1 VNRKAIWF
9 RRVIKAK
16 QLFDSAIIFLVAL
29 IVNSDDQKM
38 DTSRVVFQFGSS
50 ELKETH

>member
-16 QLFDSAIIFLVAL
+16 QLFDSAIIFLGAP

-38 DTSRVVFQFGSS
+38 DTSRVVF
-50 ELKETH
+50 